1 MLQPSSPTSCP
12 SRRQH
17 EERTMNTCTTMKADP
32 STIGSDV
39 YYSRYSSL
47 TDYINHN
54 QISGL
59 RDHIDEIKHNL

>member
-1 MLQPSSPTSCP
+1 
-12 SRRQH
+12 
-17 EERTMNTCTTMKADP
+17 MNICTTMKAGP

-39 YYSRYSSL
+39 YCSRYSSL

-59 RDHIDEIKHNL
+59 RMHSVTPMERDLLPPA